1 MAFYTSPRGMMRVEA
16 LDAGRLRARIDTGV
30 ADDEPTLRRLVALE
44 NESES
49 YGGPCI
55 PLVVEHLEGG
65 HLDVVCDV
73 LHRPRLPPERR
84 LRWRESRELVVGLC
98 LLASHLHA
106 EGHSLG
112 PPTRALTFGTEFLWS
127 PFAALHGFVHSVEST
142 LLGAQLSL
150 FHFKQS
156 PEMRVGTPAS
166 DVFFLT
172 QFLFELV
179 TAREAYRFR
188 DDDYVRYVEELRRG
202 PTLVELVWRGIGVAC
217 NAPMPESEL
226 VFRKGL
232 HPDPDERYPDP
243 QALLEA
249 LDR

>member
-1 MAFYTSPRGMMRVEA
+1 MALYLSPRGMMRVEA

-30 ADDEPTLRRLVALE
+30 AEDGPTLRRLVELE
-44 NESES
+44 NASES

-65 HLDVVCDV
+65 RLVVVCDA
-73 LHRPRLPPERR
+73 LRRPPLPTERR
-84 LRWRESRELVVGLC
+84 LRWRECRELVVGLC

-106 EGHSLG
+106 EEHALG
-112 PPTRALTFGTEFLWS
+112 PPARALVFGTEFLWA
-127 PFAALHGFVHSVEST
+127 PFAALHGFVHRVESN
-142 LLGAQLSL
+142 LRGAQLPL

-156 PEMRVGTPAS
+156 PEMRLGTPTS

-188 DDDYVRYVEELRRG
+188 EDDYPRYVEELRRG
-202 PTLVELVWRGIGVAC
+202 PTLVDVVWPGVGVAC
-217 NAPMPESEL
+217 NAPMPESL
-226 VFRKGL
+226 AVFQKGL
-232 HPDPDERYPDP
+232 HPDPEARFPNP